1 MTFLSKG
8 RRVAGLLVAVAALA
22 ATALGVTVAHAA
34 RGNWVHSRA
43 PKNHK
48 HYHVGD
54 RIHFSVKA
62 IGLSKGFKVYAR
74 VSTSRKTSHGVLKE
88 THIGDFFSFK
98 KRKHHRYV
106 YTPPN
111 YTFPTWYMQRRG
123 TYYWQAQFADA
134 SCAHVT
140 CHSKI
145 RSFKVR

>member
-54 RIHFSVKA
+54 RIHFKVRA
-62 IGLSKGFKVYAR
+62 LGVDKGIHVFAA
-74 VSTSRKTSHGVLKE
+74 VSSSRKTKHGLLRLTK
-88 THIGDFFSFK
+88 TGDFFRFHG
-98 KRKHHRYV
+98 RKHHRYV
-106 YTPPN
+106 YTPPH
-111 YTFPTWYMQRRG
+111 YTFP
-123 TYYWQAQFADA
+123 
-134 SCAHVT
+134 
-140 CHSKI
+140 
-145 RSFKVR
+145 